1 MKSVGPP
8 TLLSAQRLASA
19 SASLRRQSETA
30 RIELA
35 TGRIAD
41 LPAALG
47 GRIGEASSLRA
58 ALEAISVRRQGLSQA
73 DLIAAVTQR
82 ALADINEGARS
93 IATDALAANG
103 RGDNAALS
111 TAALEARSRVEAA
124 FSSLNTKVAGQFVFS
139 GDATDR
145 AALAGAD
152 QLLADVEAIY
162 AGAATAADFDTA
174 LDFYF
179 NDAAGGFRTT
189 IYQGGAGTAPTI
201 EIAGGE
207 RGAFSARADDPA
219 IRDVLRGLA
228 VIAAAGGAP
237 PSALRDGALSSA
249 GAAGLG
255 GAEGVIALRTEI
267 GVDERRAAEAL
278 TGLEDEEAALT
289 EAYNAATARDPLDAA
304 TRLQALEAQLNA
316 SLLATSRL
324 SQLTLANFL
333 R

>member
-1 MKSVGPP
+1 MRTVGPP
-8 TLLSAQRLASA
+8 TLLTAQRFSAASA
-19 SASLRRQSETA
+19 ALRRDSETA
-30 RIELA
+30 RIELS

-58 ALEAISVRRQGLSQA
+58 ALDAIAVRRQGLQQA
-73 DLIAAVTQR
+73 GLVAAVSQR
-82 ALADINEGARS
+82 ALSDINEGARS

-111 TAALEARSRVEAA
+111 TAALEARSRIEAA
-124 FSSLNTKVAGQFVFS
+124 FSSLNASVAGQFVFS

-145 AALAGAD
+145 APLAGAD
-152 QLLADVEAIY
+152 QFIADVEAIY
-162 AGAATAADFDTA
+162 AGAATAADLDAA
-174 LDFYF
+174 LDVYF
-179 NDAAGGFRTT
+179 NDVAGGFQTA
-189 IYQGGAGTAPTI
+189 IYRGGAGSAPTI
-201 EIAGGE
+201 EIDGSD
-207 RGAFSARADDPA
+207 RGAFTVRADDPA

-228 VIAAAGGAP
+228 VIAVAGAAP
-237 PSALRDGALSSA
+237 PSALRDGALAAA
-249 GAAGLG
+249 GAA
-255 GAEGVIALRTEI
+255 ALIGSDSLVERRAEI
-267 GVDERRAAEAL
+267 GVEERRAGEAA

-304 TRLQALEAQLNA
+304 TRLQALEAQLEA

-324 SQLTLANFL
+324 SQLSLANFL

>member
-1 MKSVGPP
+1 MKTVGPP
-8 TLLSAQRLASA
+8 TLLSAQRFAAA

-30 RIELA
+30 RIELS

-41 LPAALG
+41 LPGALG

-58 ALEAISVRRQGLSQA
+58 ALEAIAVRRQGLAQA
-73 DLIAAVTQR
+73 DLIAAVSQR
-82 ALADINEGARS
+82 VLTDINAGARS

-111 TAALEARSRVEAA
+111 TSAREARSRIEAA
-124 FSSLNTKVAGQFVFS
+124 FSSLNAKVAGQFVFS

-145 AALAGAD
+145 AALGGAD

-162 AGAATAADFDTA
+162 AGAASAADLDAA

-179 NDAAGGFRTT
+179 NDAVGGFQTA
-189 IYQGGAGTAPTI
+189 IYQGGAGGAPTI
-201 EIAGGE
+201 EFDGND
-207 RGAFSARADDPA
+207 RGAFTVRADDPA

-228 VIAAAGGAP
+228 VIAVAGAAA

-249 GAAGLG
+249 GAAALG
-255 GAEGVIALRTEI
+255 GSDGLIALRTEI
-267 GVDERRAAEAL
+267 GVEERRAAEAAA
-278 TGLEDEEAALT
+278 GLEDEEAALT